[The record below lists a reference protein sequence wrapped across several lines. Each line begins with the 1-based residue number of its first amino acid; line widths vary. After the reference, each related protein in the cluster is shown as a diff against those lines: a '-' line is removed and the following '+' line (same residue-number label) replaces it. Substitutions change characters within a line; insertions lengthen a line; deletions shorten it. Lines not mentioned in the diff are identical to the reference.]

1 MTTSYID
8 GIANITM
15 IDGIVRFDLVNIAQL
30 EKDKANL
37 RPVGAMAM
45 SLPALLRTYEQL
57 TQAVN
62 KMVEDGILKR
72 NEAQQIVA
80 ENAKSVN

>member
-1 MTTSYID
+1 MMTSYVD

-15 IDGIVRFDLVNIAQL
+15 IDGIVRFDLVNILQI
-30 EKDKANL
+30 EKDKANI
-37 RPVGAMAM
+37 RPIGSLAM

-62 KMVEDGILKR
+62 KMVADGILKR
-72 NEAQQIVA
+72 NDTQLTVTEGTK
-80 ENAKSVN
+80 EG

>member
-1 MTTSYID
+1 METFYVD

-15 IDGIVRFDLVNIAQL
+15 IDGVIRFDLVNITRF
-30 EKDKANL
+30 EKEKADI
-37 RPVGAMAM
+37 RPAGSLAM

-72 NEAQQIVA
+72 NEAQQIVTDGT
-80 ENAKSVN
+80 KSAN

>member
-1 MTTSYID
+1 MMTSYVD

-15 IDGIVRFDLVNIAQL
+15 IDGIVRFDLVNISQI
-30 EKDKANL
+30 EKDKANI
-37 RPVGAMAM
+37 RPVGSLAM

-62 KMVEDGILKR
+62 KMVADGILKR
-72 NEAQQIVA
+72 NEDQQIVA
-80 ENAKSVN
+80 EDYKAG